1 MTNNETMMQNL
12 LDDAHLSELRA
23 TLRKE
28 LNDFTLLTEKAV
40 NPETWESHSER
51 WAAEHDDDNDYNT
64 HHILN
69 IDNKHEL
76 DEEYAALTNENSFM
90 QQRLHLLQETTPE
103 TKHETIRK
111 AIEIEYI
118 TSRLDLLRMDYNQF
132 LADVTIDEETFD
144 DKWDRVR
151 EELKE
156 EYMDDIKEEYA
167 DYAETDEQ
175 WSRSYANSW
184 SMDEECEPD
193 EDYVTNWLYEN
204 C

>member
-1 MTNNETMMQNL
+1 MANETMMQNL
-12 LDDAHLSELRA
+12 LDDAHLTELRA

-28 LNDFTLLTEKAV
+28 LTDFTLLTKKAV
-40 NPETWESHSER
+40 NPNTFDTDAQ
-51 WAAEHDDDNDYNT
+51 WAVSHDDNWDYDSC
-64 HHILN
+64 HILN

-76 DEEYAALTNENSFM
+76 DEEYTALTDENSFM
-90 QQRLHLLQETTPE
+90 QQRLHLLQETTPK

-118 TSRLDLLRMDYNQF
+118 TSRLDLLKMDYNQF

-167 DYAETDEQ
+167 DYVETDER
-175 WSRSYANSW
+175 WSRGYADSW
-184 SMDEECEPD
+184 RMDEECEPD
-193 EDYVTNWLYEN
+193 EDFVTNWLYEN

>member
-1 MTNNETMMQNL
+1 M
-12 LDDAHLSELRA
+12 
-23 TLRKE
+23 
-28 LNDFTLLTEKAV
+28 EKAV

-51 WAAEHDDDNDYNT
+51 WTAEHDDDNDYNT

-184 SMDEECEPD
+184 RMDEECEPD

>member
-1 MTNNETMMQNL
+1 MANETMMQNL
-12 LDDAHLSELRA
+12 LDDAHLTELMA
-23 TLRKE
+23 TLQKE
-28 LNDFTLLTEKAV
+28 LTDFNLLTKKAV
-40 NPETWESHSER
+40 NPNTFDTDAR
-51 WAAEHDDDNDYNT
+51 WAVSHDDEWDYDSR
-64 HHILN
+64 HILN

-76 DEEYAALTNENSFM
+76 DEEYTALTDENSFM
-90 QQRLHLLQETTPE
+90 QQRLHLLQETMPK

-118 TSRLDLLRMDYNQF
+118 TSRLDLLKMDYNQF
-132 LADVTIDEETFD
+132 LADVTIDEETLD

-167 DYAETDEQ
+167 DYAETDER
-175 WSRSYANSW
+175 WSRGYADSW
-184 SMDEECEPD
+184 RMDEECEPD

>member
-1 MTNNETMMQNL
+1 MP
-12 LDDAHLSELRA
+12 
-23 TLRKE
+23 K
-28 LNDFTLLTEKAV
+28 
-40 NPETWESHSER
+40 
-51 WAAEHDDDNDYNT
+51 
-64 HHILN
+64 
-69 IDNKHEL
+69 
-76 DEEYAALTNENSFM
+76 
-90 QQRLHLLQETTPE
+90 

-118 TSRLDLLRMDYNQF
+118 TSRLDLLKMDYNQF
-132 LADVTIDEETFD
+132 LADVTIDEETLD

-167 DYAETDEQ
+167 DYAETDER
-175 WSRSYANSW
+175 WSRGYADSW
-184 SMDEECEPD
+184 RMDEECEPD

>member
-1 MTNNETMMQNL
+1 MTNETTMQNI
-12 LDDAHLSELRA
+12 LDDEHLRELRA

-28 LNDFTLLTEKAV
+28 LTDFNLLAKEAV
-40 NPETWESHSER
+40 NPETFNSDAQ
-51 WAAEHDDDNDYNT
+51 WAVSHDDNWDYDSR
-64 HHILN
+64 HILN
-69 IDNKHEL
+69 IDNKREL
-76 DEEYAALTNENSFM
+76 DEEYAALTDENSFM

-118 TSRLDLLRMDYNQF
+118 TSRLDLLKIDYNQF
-132 LADVTIDEETFD
+132 LADITIDEETFD

-167 DYAETDEQ
+167 DYAETDEE
-175 WSRSYANSW
+175 WSRGYANSW
-184 SMDEECEPD
+184 RMDEECEPD
-193 EDYVTNWLYEN
+193 EDFVTNWLYEN